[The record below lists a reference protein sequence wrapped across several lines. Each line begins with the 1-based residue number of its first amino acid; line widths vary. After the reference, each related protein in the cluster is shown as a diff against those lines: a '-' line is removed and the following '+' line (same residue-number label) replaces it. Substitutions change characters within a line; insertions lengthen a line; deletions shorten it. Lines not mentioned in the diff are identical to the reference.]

1 MKNRRT
7 DISCR
12 IKKAIVSVAINVTT
26 IVQELYAEDRKELIA
41 QISERKRRK
50 YKVALHMVNISKTIT
65 QLAMNYLLMKI
76 MWQIVMDPPFGK
88 EKYMFSFEVCRELF
102 VCFALFACFTVI
114 IVDIECTRWMC
125 KKKSINID
133 KYLRM
138 LPYLPISGVIYLFIA
153 DIGNIDILYHIFL
166 IFLLFSICKSLSKAM
181 EPIVY
186 PYPSISQ

>member
-12 IKKAIVSVAINVTT
+12 IKKAIVSVAIDVAT
-26 IVQELYAEDRKELIA
+26 IIRELYAVDRKELIA
-41 QISERKRRK
+41 QISERKRRN
-50 YKVALHMVNISKTIT
+50 YEVALHMVNISKTIAH
-65 QLAMNYLLMKI
+65 LAMNYLLMKI

-88 EKYMFSFEVCRELF
+88 ETYMFSFEVCRALF
-102 VCFALFACFTVI
+102 VCL
-114 IVDIECTRWMC
+114 IECTKWMC
-125 KKKSINID
+125 TKKSTNID

-138 LPYLPISGVIYLFIA
+138 LPYLPISGVVYLFIA

-166 IFLLFSICKSLSKAM
+166 IFILFSICKSLSKAM

-186 PYPSISQ
+186 PYPSISH

>member
-12 IKKAIVSVAINVTT
+12 IKKAIVSVAIDVAT
-26 IVQELYAEDRKELIA
+26 IIRELYAVDRKELIA
-41 QISERKRRK
+41 QISERKRRN
-50 YKVALHMVNISKTIT
+50 YEVALHMVNISKTIAH
-65 QLAMNYLLMKI
+65 LAMNYLLMKI

-88 EKYMFSFEVCRELF
+88 ETYMFSFEVCRALF
-102 VCFALFACFTVI
+102 VCFTVI
-114 IVDIECTRWMC
+114 IALIECTKC

-138 LPYLPISGVIYLFIA
+138 LPYLPISGVVYLFIA

-186 PYPSISQ
+186 PYSSISQ

>member
-65 QLAMNYLLMKI
+65 HLAMNYLLMKI

-88 EKYMFSFEVCRELF
+88 EKYMFSFEGCRALF

-125 KKKSINID
+125 KKKSINI
-133 KYLRM
+133 
-138 LPYLPISGVIYLFIA
+138 
-153 DIGNIDILYHIFL
+153 
-166 IFLLFSICKSLSKAM
+166 FLLFSICKSLSKAM

>member
-12 IKKAIVSVAINVTT
+12 IKKAIVSVAINVAT
-26 IVQELYAEDRKELIA
+26 IVRELYAVDRKELIT
-41 QISERKRRK
+41 QISERKRRN
-50 YKVALHMVNISKTIT
+50 YEFALHMVNISKTIT
-65 QLAMNYLLMKI
+65 HLAMNYLLMKI
-76 MWQIVMDPPFGK
+76 MWQIIMDPPFGK
-88 EKYMFSFEVCRELF
+88 EKYMFSFEGCRELF
-102 VCFALFACFTVI
+102 VCFAVI

-125 KKKSINID
+125 KKKHINID

-153 DIGNIDILYHIFL
+153 DIGNTDILYHIFL

-186 PYPSISQ
+186 PYSSISQ

>member
-88 EKYMFSFEVCRELF
+88 ETYMFSFEACRALF
-102 VCFALFACFTVI
+102 VCFAVI
-114 IVDIECTRWMC
+114 IVD
-125 KKKSINID
+125 KPINID

-153 DIGNIDILYHIFL
+153 DIGNTDILYHIFL

-186 PYPSISQ
+186 PYSSISQ

>member
-12 IKKAIVSVAINVTT
+12 IKKAIVSVAIDVAT
-26 IVQELYAEDRKELIA
+26 IVRELYAVDRKELIA

-65 QLAMNYLLMKI
+65 HLAMNYLLMKI

-88 EKYMFSFEVCRELF
+88 ETYMFSFEACRALF
-102 VCFALFACFTVI
+102 VCFAVI
-114 IVDIECTRWMC
+114 IADTECTRWMC
-125 KKKSINID
+125 TK
-133 KYLRM
+133 KYLCM
-138 LPYLPISGVIYLFIA
+138 LPYLPIGCVVYLFIA

-186 PYPSISQ
+186 PYSSISQ

>member
-12 IKKAIVSVAINVTT
+12 IKKAIVSVAIDVAT
-26 IVQELYAEDRKELIA
+26 IIRELYAVDRKELIA
-41 QISERKRRK
+41 QISERKRKK
-50 YKVALHMVNISKTIT
+50 YKVALHIVNISKTIT
-65 QLAMNYLLMKI
+65 HLAMNYLLMKI

-88 EKYMFSFEVCRELF
+88 ETYMFSFEACRALF
-102 VCFALFACFTVI
+102 VCFAVI
-114 IVDIECTRWMC
+114 IADIECTRWMC
-125 KKKSINID
+125 TKKSTNID
-133 KYLRM
+133 KYLCM
-138 LPYLPISGVIYLFIA
+138 LPYLPIGGVIYLFIA

-166 IFLLFSICKSLSKAM
+166 IFILFSICKSLSKAM

>member
-88 EKYMFSFEVCRELF
+88 ETYMFSFEVCRALF
-102 VCFALFACFTVI
+102 VCFTVI
-114 IVDIECTRWMC
+114 IALIECTKWMC
-125 KKKSINID
+125 TKKSTNID

-153 DIGNIDILYHIFL
+153 DIGNTDILYHIFL
-166 IFLLFSICKSLSKAM
+166 IFILFSICKSLSKAM

-186 PYPSISQ
+186 PYPSISH

>member
-12 IKKAIVSVAINVTT
+12 IKKAIVSVAIDVAT
-26 IVQELYAEDRKELIA
+26 IIRELYAVDRKELIA
-41 QISERKRRK
+41 QISERKRRN
-50 YKVALHMVNISKTIT
+50 YEVALHMVNISKTIAH
-65 QLAMNYLLMKI
+65 LAMNYLLMKI

-88 EKYMFSFEVCRELF
+88 EKYMFSFEGCRALF

-138 LPYLPISGVIYLFIA
+138 LPYLPISGV
-153 DIGNIDILYHIFL
+153 LYHIFL
-166 IFLLFSICKSLSKAM
+166 IFILFSICKSLSKDM

>member
-12 IKKAIVSVAINVTT
+12 IKKAIVSVAIDVAT
-26 IVQELYAEDRKELIA
+26 IIRELYAVDRKELIA
-41 QISERKRRK
+41 QISERKRRN
-50 YKVALHMVNISKTIT
+50 YEVALYMVNISKTIT
-65 QLAMNYLLMKI
+65 HLAMNYLLMKI

-88 EKYMFSFEVCRELF
+88 EKYIEACRALF
-102 VCFALFACFTVI
+102 VCFAVI
-114 IVDIECTRWMC
+114 IALIECTKWMC
-125 KKKSINID
+125 TKKSTNID

-138 LPYLPISGVIYLFIA
+138 LPYLPIGGVVYLFIA

-186 PYPSISQ
+186 PYPSISH

>member
-88 EKYMFSFEVCRELF
+88 ETYMFSFEACRALF
-102 VCFALFACFTVI
+102 VCFAVI
-114 IVDIECTRWMC
+114 IADIECTRWMC
-125 KKKSINID
+125 TKEYTNID
-133 KYLRM
+133 KYLLCGSLSANRWCHISIHSRYWKHRYP
-138 LPYLPISGVIYLFIA
+138 LSYIPYLHS
-153 DIGNIDILYHIFL
+153 IFY
-166 IFLLFSICKSLSKAM
+166 M
-181 EPIVY
+181 
-186 PYPSISQ
+186 

>member
-12 IKKAIVSVAINVTT
+12 IKKAIVSVAINVAT
-26 IVQELYAEDRKELIA
+26 IIRELYAEDRKELIA
-41 QISERKRRK
+41 QISERKRRN

-65 QLAMNYLLMKI
+65 HFAMNYLLMKI

-88 EKYMFSFEVCRELF
+88 ETYMFSFEDCRALF
-102 VCFALFACFTVI
+102 VCFAVI
-114 IVDIECTRWMC
+114 IALIECMRWMC
-125 KKKSINID
+125 TQESTNID
-133 KYLRM
+133 KYLCM

-153 DIGNIDILYHIFL
+153 DIGNTDILYHIFL
-166 IFLLFSICKSLSKAM
+166 IFILFSICKSLSKDM

>member
-65 QLAMNYLLMKI
+65 HLAMNYLLMKI

-88 EKYMFSFEVCRELF
+88 ETYMFSFEACRALF
-102 VCFALFACFTVI
+102 VCFAVI
-114 IVDIECTRWMC
+114 IVDIECTMWRMC
-125 KKKSINID
+125 EKKPINID

-153 DIGNIDILYHIFL
+153 DIGNTDILYHIFL

-186 PYPSISQ
+186 PYSSISQ

>member
-1 MKNRRT
+1 MKNCRT

-12 IKKAIVSVAINVTT
+12 IKKAIVSVAIDVAI
-26 IVQELYAEDRKELIA
+26 IVRELYAVDRKELIA

-65 QLAMNYLLMKI
+65 HLAMNYLLMKI

-88 EKYMFSFEVCRELF
+88 ETYMFSFEACRALF
-102 VCFALFACFTVI
+102 VCFTVI
-114 IVDIECTRWMC
+114 IALIECTKWMC
-125 KKKSINID
+125 TKKSTNID

-138 LPYLPISGVIYLFIA
+138 LPYLPIGGVIYLFIA

-166 IFLLFSICKSLSKAM
+166 IFILFSICKSLSKDM

>member
-12 IKKAIVSVAINVTT
+12 IKKAIVSVAIDVAT
-26 IVQELYAEDRKELIA
+26 IIRELYAVDRKELIA
-41 QISERKRRK
+41 QISERKRRN
-50 YKVALHMVNISKTIT
+50 YEVALYMVNISKTIT
-65 QLAMNYLLMKI
+65 HLAMNYLLMKI

-88 EKYMFSFEVCRELF
+88 EKYMFSFEGCR
-102 VCFALFACFTVI
+102 ALFACFTVI

-138 LPYLPISGVIYLFIA
+138 LPYLPISGVLYLFIA

-166 IFLLFSICKSLSKAM
+166 IFILFSICKSLSKDM

>member
-12 IKKAIVSVAINVTT
+12 IKKAIVSVAINVAT
-26 IVQELYAEDRKELIA
+26 IIRELYAEDRKELIA

-65 QLAMNYLLMKI
+65 HLAMNYLLMKI

-88 EKYMFSFEVCRELF
+88 EKYMFSFEGCRALF

-125 KKKSINID
+125 KKKSINI
-133 KYLRM
+133 
-138 LPYLPISGVIYLFIA
+138 
-153 DIGNIDILYHIFL
+153 
-166 IFLLFSICKSLSKAM
+166 FLLFSICKSLSKAM

-186 PYPSISQ
+186 PYSSISQ

>member
-12 IKKAIVSVAINVTT
+12 IKKAIVSVAINVAT
-26 IVQELYAEDRKELIA
+26 IVRELYAEDRKELIA

-65 QLAMNYLLMKI
+65 HLAMNYLLMKI

-88 EKYMFSFEVCRELF
+88 EKYMFSFEGCRALF

-125 KKKSINID
+125 KKKSINI
-133 KYLRM
+133 
-138 LPYLPISGVIYLFIA
+138 
-153 DIGNIDILYHIFL
+153 
-166 IFLLFSICKSLSKAM
+166 FLLFSICKSLSKAM

-186 PYPSISQ
+186 PYSSISQ

>member
-12 IKKAIVSVAINVTT
+12 IKKAIVSVAIDVAI
-26 IVQELYAEDRKELIA
+26 IVRELYAVDRKELIA

-65 QLAMNYLLMKI
+65 HLAMNYLLMKI

-88 EKYMFSFEVCRELF
+88 ETYMFSFEVCRALF
-102 VCFALFACFTVI
+102 VCFAVI

-125 KKKSINID
+125 TKEYTNID
-133 KYLRM
+133 KYLLCGSLSANRWCHISIHSRYWKHRYP
-138 LPYLPISGVIYLFIA
+138 LSYIPYLPS
-153 DIGNIDILYHIFL
+153 IFD
-166 IFLLFSICKSLSKAM
+166 M
-181 EPIVY
+181 
-186 PYPSISQ
+186 

>member
-1 MKNRRT
+1 
-7 DISCR
+7 
-12 IKKAIVSVAINVTT
+12 
-26 IVQELYAEDRKELIA
+26 
-41 QISERKRRK
+41 
-50 YKVALHMVNISKTIT
+50 MVNISKTIT
-65 QLAMNYLLMKI
+65 HLAMNYLLMKI
-76 MWQIVMDPPFGK
+76 MWQIVMDPPFDK
-88 EKYMFSFEVCRELF
+88 EKHMFSFEGCRALF
-102 VCFALFACFTVI
+102 VCFVLFACFTVI

-153 DIGNIDILYHIFL
+153 DIGNTDILYHIFL

-186 PYPSISQ
+186 PYSSISQ

>member
-88 EKYMFSFEVCRELF
+88 ETYMFSFEACRALF
-102 VCFALFACFTVI
+102 VCFAVI
-114 IVDIECTRWMC
+114 IADIECTRWMC
-125 KKKSINID
+125 TKEYTNID
-133 KYLRM
+133 KYLCM
-138 LPYLPISGVIYLFIA
+138 VPYLPIGGVIYLFIA

-166 IFLLFSICKSLSKAM
+166 IFILFSICKSLSKAM

-186 PYPSISQ
+186 PYPSISH